1 MNHEGEL
8 VSWIQEARGKMA
20 GIAIN
25 AAAYTHT
32 SVALLDAL
40 SLSSYSHRDSTFERL
55 RPRQL
60 PASFLHLSC
69 CEWCYLRPWQ
79 SRLYLG
85 ARRTKTNH
93 RQQRGITKLKV
104 DSDLIRELAAI
115 LDETGLTEIEVSD
128 NGQGLRVSRAG
139 TAAPAVT
146 VAAAPAVPAAA
157 DAAPLPATV
166 DTDAVTSPMVGTV
179 YLAPQPGDPPF
190 VQPGDTVAQGQ
201 TLVIIE
207 AMKVMN
213 PIQAPRAGTVKA
225 IMVDDAQPVEFG
237 DPLVVLV

>member
-1 MNHEGEL
+1 M
-8 VSWIQEARGKMA
+8 
-20 GIAIN
+20 
-25 AAAYTHT
+25 
-32 SVALLDAL
+32 
-40 SLSSYSHRDSTFERL
+40 
-55 RPRQL
+55 
-60 PASFLHLSC
+60 
-69 CEWCYLRPWQ
+69 
-79 SRLYLG
+79 
-85 ARRTKTNH
+85 
-93 RQQRGITKLKV
+93 TKLKL
-104 DSDLIRELAAI
+104 DSDQIRELAAI
-115 LDETGLTEIEVSD
+115 LNETGLTEIEVSD

-146 VAAAPAVPAAA
+146 VAAAPAAAA
-157 DAAPLPATV
+157 DPAPPPAAV

-190 VQPGDTVAQGQ
+190 VQPDDTVAQGQ

-237 DPLVVLV
+237 DPLVVLA

>member
-1 MNHEGEL
+1 M
-8 VSWIQEARGKMA
+8 
-20 GIAIN
+20 
-25 AAAYTHT
+25 
-32 SVALLDAL
+32 
-40 SLSSYSHRDSTFERL
+40 
-55 RPRQL
+55 
-60 PASFLHLSC
+60 
-69 CEWCYLRPWQ
+69 
-79 SRLYLG
+79 
-85 ARRTKTNH
+85 
-93 RQQRGITKLKV
+93 TKLKV

-146 VAAAPAVPAAA
+146 VAAAPAAAA
-157 DAAPLPATV
+157 DPAPPPAAV

-190 VQPGDTVAQGQ
+190 VQPDDTVAQGQ

-237 DPLVVLV
+237 DPLVVLA

>member
-1 MNHEGEL
+1 M
-8 VSWIQEARGKMA
+8 
-20 GIAIN
+20 
-25 AAAYTHT
+25 
-32 SVALLDAL
+32 
-40 SLSSYSHRDSTFERL
+40 
-55 RPRQL
+55 
-60 PASFLHLSC
+60 
-69 CEWCYLRPWQ
+69 
-79 SRLYLG
+79 
-85 ARRTKTNH
+85 
-93 RQQRGITKLKV
+93 TKLKV

-146 VAAAPAVPAAA
+146 VAAAPAAAA
-157 DAAPLPATV
+157 DAAPLPAAV
-166 DTDAVTSPMVGTV
+166 DADAVTSPMVGTV

-190 VQPGDTVAQGQ
+190 VQPGDTVAQDQ

-237 DPLVVLV
+237 DPLVVLA

>member
-1 MNHEGEL
+1 M
-8 VSWIQEARGKMA
+8 
-20 GIAIN
+20 
-25 AAAYTHT
+25 
-32 SVALLDAL
+32 
-40 SLSSYSHRDSTFERL
+40 
-55 RPRQL
+55 
-60 PASFLHLSC
+60 
-69 CEWCYLRPWQ
+69 
-79 SRLYLG
+79 
-85 ARRTKTNH
+85 
-93 RQQRGITKLKV
+93 KV

-146 VAAAPAVPAAA
+146 VAAAPAAAA
-157 DAAPLPATV
+157 DAAPLPAAV
-166 DTDAVTSPMVGTV
+166 DADAVTSPMVGTV

>member
-1 MNHEGEL
+1 M
-8 VSWIQEARGKMA
+8 
-20 GIAIN
+20 
-25 AAAYTHT
+25 
-32 SVALLDAL
+32 
-40 SLSSYSHRDSTFERL
+40 
-55 RPRQL
+55 
-60 PASFLHLSC
+60 
-69 CEWCYLRPWQ
+69 
-79 SRLYLG
+79 
-85 ARRTKTNH
+85 
-93 RQQRGITKLKV
+93 TKLRV

-115 LDETGLTEIEVSD
+115 LDETGLTEIEISD

-213 PIQAPRAGTVKA
+213 PITAPKTGTVVK
-225 IMVDDAQPVEFG
+225 IFVQNAQPVEFG
-237 DPLVVLV
+237 EALVIVE

>member
-1 MNHEGEL
+1 M
-8 VSWIQEARGKMA
+8 
-20 GIAIN
+20 
-25 AAAYTHT
+25 
-32 SVALLDAL
+32 
-40 SLSSYSHRDSTFERL
+40 
-55 RPRQL
+55 
-60 PASFLHLSC
+60 
-69 CEWCYLRPWQ
+69 
-79 SRLYLG
+79 
-85 ARRTKTNH
+85 
-93 RQQRGITKLKV
+93 TKLRG

-146 VAAAPAVPAAA
+146 VAAAPAAAA
-157 DAAPLPATV
+157 DPAPPPAAV

-190 VQPGDTVAQGQ
+190 VQPDDTVAQGQ

-213 PIQAPRAGTVKA
+213 PIQAPRAGTVRA

-237 DPLVVLV
+237 DVLVVLA

>member
-1 MNHEGEL
+1 M
-8 VSWIQEARGKMA
+8 
-20 GIAIN
+20 
-25 AAAYTHT
+25 
-32 SVALLDAL
+32 
-40 SLSSYSHRDSTFERL
+40 
-55 RPRQL
+55 
-60 PASFLHLSC
+60 
-69 CEWCYLRPWQ
+69 
-79 SRLYLG
+79 
-85 ARRTKTNH
+85 
-93 RQQRGITKLKV
+93 KV

-139 TAAPAVT
+139 TAAPAFT
-146 VAAAPAVPAAA
+146 VAAAPAAAA
-157 DAAPLPATV
+157 DAAPLPAAV
-166 DTDAVTSPMVGTV
+166 DADAVTSPMVGTV

>member
-1 MNHEGEL
+1 M
-8 VSWIQEARGKMA
+8 
-20 GIAIN
+20 
-25 AAAYTHT
+25 
-32 SVALLDAL
+32 
-40 SLSSYSHRDSTFERL
+40 
-55 RPRQL
+55 
-60 PASFLHLSC
+60 
-69 CEWCYLRPWQ
+69 
-79 SRLYLG
+79 
-85 ARRTKTNH
+85 
-93 RQQRGITKLKV
+93 KV

-146 VAAAPAVPAAA
+146 VAAAPAAAA
-157 DAAPLPATV
+157 DGAPLPAAV
-166 DTDAVTSPMVGTV
+166 DADAVTSPMVGTV

-190 VQPGDTVAQGQ
+190 VQPDDTVAQGQ

>member
-1 MNHEGEL
+1 M
-8 VSWIQEARGKMA
+8 
-20 GIAIN
+20 
-25 AAAYTHT
+25 
-32 SVALLDAL
+32 
-40 SLSSYSHRDSTFERL
+40 
-55 RPRQL
+55 
-60 PASFLHLSC
+60 
-69 CEWCYLRPWQ
+69 
-79 SRLYLG
+79 
-85 ARRTKTNH
+85 
-93 RQQRGITKLKV
+93 TKLRV

-115 LDETGLTEIEVSD
+115 LDEAGLTEIEISN

-146 VAAAPAVPAAA
+146 VAAASAAAA
-157 DAAPLPATV
+157 DAAPLPAAV
-166 DTDAVTSPMVGTV
+166 DADAVTSPMVGTV

>member
-1 MNHEGEL
+1 M
-8 VSWIQEARGKMA
+8 
-20 GIAIN
+20 
-25 AAAYTHT
+25 
-32 SVALLDAL
+32 
-40 SLSSYSHRDSTFERL
+40 
-55 RPRQL
+55 
-60 PASFLHLSC
+60 
-69 CEWCYLRPWQ
+69 
-79 SRLYLG
+79 
-85 ARRTKTNH
+85 
-93 RQQRGITKLKV
+93 TKLKV

-115 LDETGLTEIEVSD
+115 LVETGLTEIEVSD
-128 NGQGLRVSRAG
+128 NGQVLRVSRAG

-146 VAAAPAVPAAA
+146 VAAAPAAAA
-157 DAAPLPATV
+157 DAAPPLATV
-166 DTDAVTSPMVGTV
+166 DADAVTSPMVGTV

-237 DPLVVLV
+237 DPLVVLA

>member
-1 MNHEGEL
+1 M
-8 VSWIQEARGKMA
+8 
-20 GIAIN
+20 
-25 AAAYTHT
+25 
-32 SVALLDAL
+32 
-40 SLSSYSHRDSTFERL
+40 
-55 RPRQL
+55 
-60 PASFLHLSC
+60 
-69 CEWCYLRPWQ
+69 
-79 SRLYLG
+79 
-85 ARRTKTNH
+85 
-93 RQQRGITKLKV
+93 TKLRV

-115 LDETGLTEIEVSD
+115 LDEAGLTEIEISN

-146 VAAAPAVPAAA
+146 VAAAPAAPAAT
-157 DAAPLPATV
+157 DAAPPPAAV
-166 DTDAVTSPMVGTV
+166 DTNAVTSPMVGTV

-190 VQPGDTVAQGQ
+190 VQPGDTVAQDQ

>member
-1 MNHEGEL
+1 M
-8 VSWIQEARGKMA
+8 
-20 GIAIN
+20 
-25 AAAYTHT
+25 
-32 SVALLDAL
+32 
-40 SLSSYSHRDSTFERL
+40 
-55 RPRQL
+55 
-60 PASFLHLSC
+60 
-69 CEWCYLRPWQ
+69 
-79 SRLYLG
+79 
-85 ARRTKTNH
+85 
-93 RQQRGITKLKV
+93 TKLKV

-115 LDETGLTEIEVSD
+115 LDEAGLTEIEISN

-139 TAAPAVT
+139 
-146 VAAAPAVPAAA
+146 AAAPAVNVAAPAAAA
-157 DAAPLPATV
+157 DAAPPLATV
-166 DTDAVTSPMVGTV
+166 DADAVTSPMVGTV

-213 PIQAPRAGTVKA
+213 PIQALRAGTVKA